1 MKSMNPVISDIATI
15 SLNRELVRLDFFDD
29 ILVPPNLMFPGSF
42 L

>member
-1 MKSMNPVISDIATI
+1 MKSMSYSFTTTFTMVLTPEI
-15 SLNRELVRLDFFDD
+15 VRLDFFDD